1 MLVRKRLRR
10 RLALSLV
17 LSLKVMSTGRHYELL
32 RGESLAKPRALVYVS
47 DFRSFLSLLRNVVKS
62 TFVGDVNALFR
73 ALLGSSKENM
83 LDQEWRGA
91 WNLL

>member
-17 LSLKVMSTGRHYELL
+17 LCLEVMSTGRHCELL

-47 DFRSFLSLLRNVVKS
+47 DFLFFLSLLRNVVKS

-73 ALLGSSKENM
+73 ALLGSSEGKR